1 MATHSLE
8 SVSVHGFRGLRNF
21 RLDGLHRVNVLVGEN
36 NSGKTSVL
44 EALSILSNPLD
55 PYEWGLLARKRDF
68 GGLDEDIDFH
78 PIAGREDDRL
88 FDVRTGV
95 EGGERVW
102 KGMLRAA

>member
-68 GGLDEDIDFH
+68 GGLDETIIQSLRWCFCQ
-78 PIAGREDDRL
+78 
-88 FDVRTGV
+88 
-95 EGGERVW
+95 EGQSSDLSQPFEAECE
-102 KGMLRAA
+102 MSCS